1 MSDEKAP
8 DTAPVPETQA
18 NTPAQAAPE
27 AKKEGYKIA
36 ILGTAQTSLKAAPF
50 NDPTWK
56 IWNMSAN
63 YQLQKRFDL
72 WFEVHTPEVLLA
84 ASNNN
89 VQYLEF
95 LKKCGKALVAA
106 HPSQW
111 WPDAQQYPVERIFN
125 QFGEYF
131 TCTAAYQIAFAIM
144 LHEDNLKE
152 GGPGIDTIGLWG
164 IDMAAAEGGEYD
176 YQKPCVEHYLGIAKG
191 KGIKIYI
198 APESPILRTNAPY
211 GFTNV
216 RLSREFTDRLIDL
229 NRQIGDNDQKLIKL
243 NTEQVQLKAIRDAFA
258 NIAKYW
264 NL

>member
-8 DTAPVPETQA
+8 DTALVPETQVT
-18 NTPAQAAPE
+18 TPEQIVPE
-27 AKKEGYKIA
+27 KKEGYKIA
-36 ILGTAQTSLKAAPF
+36 ILGTAATSVKNAPY

-63 YQLQKRFDL
+63 YLHQKRFDL
-72 WFEVHTPEVLLA
+72 WFEVHTPEVLMA

-95 LKKCGKALVAA
+95 LKKCGKALVAG
-106 HPSQW
+106 HPSAW
-111 WPDAQQYPVERIFN
+111 WPDCNLFPLEKIINR
-125 QFGEYF
+125 FGDYF
-131 TCTAAYQIAFAIM
+131 TCTAAYQIAFALN
-144 LHEDNLKE
+144 LHEENIKE

-176 YQKPCVEHYLGIAKG
+176 YQKPCVEFYLGMAKG
-191 KGIKIYI
+191 MGIKIYI
-198 APESPILRTNAPY
+198 APESPLCRTNAPY

-216 RLSREFTDRLIDL
+216 KLSREFTDRLIDL
-229 NRQIGDNDQKLIKL
+229 ERQIKDTEAALIKY
-243 NTEQVQLKAIRDAFA
+243 NTNLVQLKAIRDALS